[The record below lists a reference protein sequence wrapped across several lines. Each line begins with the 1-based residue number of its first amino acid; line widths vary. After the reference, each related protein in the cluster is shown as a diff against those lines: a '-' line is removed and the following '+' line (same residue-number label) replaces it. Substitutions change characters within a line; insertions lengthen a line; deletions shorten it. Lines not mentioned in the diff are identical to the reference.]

1 MLRLV
6 FPPKC
11 ILCNKL
17 LSRQE
22 SDLCH
27 TCREKAPEFRRA
39 KSRIPFV
46 AQWTALWYYK
56 DDVRSSIHRYKFGH
70 ARNCADP
77 YARLLAVK
85 LQNTPAKQADVLT
98 WVPISPLRQFQRG
111 YDQSALLAEALGKEL
126 SLPET
131 RTLRKIR
138 HTPPQSGIRDAARRR
153 ANVLGA
159 YRAVKPE
166 AFQGKTVLLV
176 DDVVTTGATASECA
190 KTLLT
195 AGAEKVLFVALAA
208 TQNDN

>member
-1 MLRLV
+1 MLRLI

-11 ILCNKL
+11 ILCHKL
-17 LSRQE
+17 LSREQ

-27 TCREKAPEFRRA
+27 SCREKAPEFRRA

-70 ARNCADP
+70 ARNRASS
-77 YARLLAVK
+77 YARLLAMK
-85 LQNTPAKQADVLT
+85 LEKTLATQADLLT

-111 YDQSALLAEALGKEL
+111 YDQSALLAQALGKEL
-126 SLPET
+126 LLPAT

-166 AFQGKTVLLV
+166 VFM
-176 DDVVTTGATASECA
+176 
-190 KTLLT
+190 
-195 AGAEKVLFVALAA
+195 EKLFCWWMMWSPPVHPPPNAPKSCSLPALKK
-208 TQNDN
+208 